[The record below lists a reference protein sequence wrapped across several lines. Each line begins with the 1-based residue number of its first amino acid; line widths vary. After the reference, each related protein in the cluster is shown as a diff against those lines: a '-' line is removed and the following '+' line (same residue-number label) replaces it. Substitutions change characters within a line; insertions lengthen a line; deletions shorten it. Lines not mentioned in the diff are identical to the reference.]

1 MKKKKKK
8 KNYEKSLNIS
18 LGKNSKDELID
29 GDYVYKLT
37 ANASPDIETIVK
49 ILLNDE
55 LETAFESF
63 FFF

>member
-8 KNYEKSLNIS
+8 K
-18 LGKNSKDELID
+18 ID

-37 ANASPDIETIVK
+37 ANASPVDIETIVK